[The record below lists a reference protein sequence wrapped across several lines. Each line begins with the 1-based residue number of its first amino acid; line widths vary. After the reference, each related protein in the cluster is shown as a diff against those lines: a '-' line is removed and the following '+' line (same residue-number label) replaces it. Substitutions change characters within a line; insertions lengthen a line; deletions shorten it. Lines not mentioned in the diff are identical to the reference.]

1 MVKFITFL
9 TVSRI
14 IFAPLIFILIVF
26 FQLFGFA
33 LLLFFF
39 VAISDYLDGYF
50 ARKYDATSVI
60 GEILDPISDK
70 IIIIFLLFALAIEL
84 NSAFIAF
91 VGALMI
97 SRDIWV
103 NGIREFN
110 ARLSQSDRTKVT
122 LLAKIKTSILMFVVS
137 FYLLALFLGNAF
149 LLFIS
154 DFFLFFA
161 LIISLLTGLQYTLN
175 SFNLKNEESE

>member
-1 MVKFITFL
+1 MEKFITFL

-14 IFAPLIFILIVF
+14 IFAPMIFILIVF

-110 ARLSQSDRTKVT
+110 ARLSQSDTTKVT

>member
-1 MVKFITFL
+1 MEKFITFL

-39 VAISDYLDGYF
+39 AAISDYLDGYF

-97 SRDIWV
+97 SRDIKKKSSTDYGTHLKNV
-103 NGIREFN
+103 K
-110 ARLSQSDRTKVT
+110 T
-122 LLAKIKTSILMFVVS
+122 IKNPAPIFP
-137 FYLLALFLGNAF
+137 A
-149 LLFIS
+149 
-154 DFFLFFA
+154 
-161 LIISLLTGLQYTLN
+161 ISLTKLIMN
-175 SFNLKNEESE
+175 WP